1 MFRKFYIFFILL
13 ILTNC
18 TSPTALL
25 GPVYTAVKTGNIYQ
39 TSLSYGSNRIMD
51 EIKDKNKEKNKKQD
65 LKKANTENFNL
76 SPKSAETVILLAYV
90 VDKIEI
96 SDVME
101 PEPLP

>member
-1 MFRKFYIFFILL
+1 MFKKFYIFFILL

-76 SPKSAETVILLAYV
+76 SPKNAETVILLAYV

>member
-1 MFRKFYIFFILL
+1 MFKKFYIFFILL

-51 EIKDKNKEKNKKQD
+51 EIKNKNKEKNKKQD

-76 SPKSAETVILLAYV
+76 SPKNAETVILLAYV

>member
-1 MFRKFYIFFILL
+1 
-13 ILTNC
+13 
-18 TSPTALL
+18 
-25 GPVYTAVKTGNIYQ
+25 
-39 TSLSYGSNRIMD
+39 MD

-76 SPKSAETVILLAYV
+76 SPKNAETVILLAYV

>member
-1 MFRKFYIFFILL
+1 MINKFYIFFILL

-39 TSLSYGSNRIMD
+39 TSLSYGSNKIFD
-51 EIKDKNKEKNKKQD
+51 EIKDKNKEKNQKQD
-65 LKKANTENFNL
+65 LKKKSTENLNL
-76 SPKSAETVILLAYV
+76 STKNRKTVILLTYV

-96 SDVME
+96 SDVIE